1 MGLGVGAGVPLGA
14 GVGIGVAVGA
24 GTGIAVGVDEA
35 TNPSGVGFDDTVGVG
50 VGCAKT
56 SPAPTQKWSAIP
68 SDELSK
74 SEKEPPTSSTKEISS
89 LPVPPLTVS
98 S

>member
-1 MGLGVGAGVPLGA
+1 MQWPAVGVG
-14 GVGIGVAVGA
+14 VGTDVGRGVGA
-24 GTGIAVGVDEA
+24 GTGTVVGGFV
-35 TNPSGVGFDDTVGVG
+35 SGVGADDTLGVG
-50 VGCAKT
+50 VGWEPT
-56 SPAPTQKWSAIP
+56 SPATTQKWSAIP

-74 SEKEPPTSSTKEISS
+74 SEKELPSSSTNEISS